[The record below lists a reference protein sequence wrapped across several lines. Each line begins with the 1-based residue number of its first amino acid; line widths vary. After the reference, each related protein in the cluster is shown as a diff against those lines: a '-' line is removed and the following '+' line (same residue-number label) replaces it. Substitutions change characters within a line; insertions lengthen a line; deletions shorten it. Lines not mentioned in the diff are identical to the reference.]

1 MVLNCYWLLPHSLCR
16 EYFEMSN
23 YIPCLTACLYFPFS
37 SISNGEPEKPLILY
51 VGRLGVEKSLD
62 FLKR

>member
-1 MVLNCYWLLPHSLCR
+1 MQSLAFLSFLCGGISLIVCFVLNSG
-16 EYFEMSN
+16 
-23 YIPCLTACLYFPFS
+23 
-37 SISNGEPEKPLILY
+37 GEPEKPLIVH

>member
-1 MVLNCYWLLPHSLCR
+1 MMAFHPILKHLSCSD
-16 EYFEMSN
+16 
-23 YIPCLTACLYFPFS
+23 
-37 SISNGEPEKPLILY
+37 GEPEKPLIVH